1 MSGVLDR
8 IAIAGIIK
16 PGETYVIIKE
26 DDEAEEIT
34 FFHAICDE
42 EGLIAALHLNLHIL
56 YGKKLE
62 MRRILGVKSLVKD
75 RHIIQLLCF
84 DKNEG
89 KDVMSEFILV
99 RLLPVDELFRRV
111 MGTLGLEWEGME

>member
-1 MSGVLDR
+1 MSGVFDR
-8 IAIAGIIK
+8 IAIAGVIK

-26 DDEAEEIT
+26 DKESEEVT

-84 DKNEG
+84 DKNEEKG
-89 KDVMSEFILV
+89 ITLEFILV
-99 RLLPVDELFRRV
+99 RLLPVGELFARV
-111 MGTLGLEWEGME
+111 MGTLGLEWEGLE

>member
-26 DDEAEEIT
+26 DNEAEEIT

-42 EGLIAALHLNLHIL
+42 DGLIAALHLNLHIL

-75 RHIIQLLCF
+75 RHIIQVLCF

-89 KDVMSEFILV
+89 KDVMLEFILV
-99 RLLPVDELFRRV
+99 RLLPVAELFRRV